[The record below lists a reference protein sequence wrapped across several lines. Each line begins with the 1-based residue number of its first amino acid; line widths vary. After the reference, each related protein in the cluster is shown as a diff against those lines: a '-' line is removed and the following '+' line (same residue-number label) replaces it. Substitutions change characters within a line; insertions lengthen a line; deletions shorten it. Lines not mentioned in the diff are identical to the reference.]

1 MKLIQVDNFDGEGPN
16 SNDVVIA
23 ENVDEYYGRHIL
35 EFLIAKFSTTYSPYY
50 FRLVED
56 DYKLKRFEP

>member
-1 MKLIQVDNFDGEGPN
+1 MKIIEVDNFDGEGPN
-16 SNDVVIA
+16 SNDVVVA
-23 ENVDEYYGRHIL
+23 ENVHDYYGPKIV
-35 EFLIAKFSTTYSPYY
+35 EWLIEKYSGDYSSSY

>member
-1 MKLIQVDNFDGEGPN
+1 MKIIKVDNFDGEGPN

-23 ENVDEYYGRHIL
+23 EHVHEGYGPEIL
-35 EFLIAKFSTTYSPYY
+35 EFLIKKYSGDYSPDW

-56 DYKLKRFEP
+56 DYKLKKFEP